1 MTPAFVSSLPW
12 AELPVETRPIVV
24 SLLAALLHEVGRP
37 ISRTARTVRSGKL
50 AIAGFRTLLW
60 ADLFGTAAPGD
71 VPDGQDAPRR
81 RFEQLTQALAQA
93 WPALA
98 TEPRI
103 RGVAA
108 QLDSIEQL
116 RAALLA
122 NDEAATAQAMGIAL
136 SIERLLEELLAEVE
150 RDPVSLSPRGEG
162 SGTRR

>member
-12 AELPVETRPIVV
+12 AELPVENRPIVA

-50 AIAGFRTLLW
+50 AIAGFRTLLFS
-60 ADLFGTAAPGD
+60 DLFGTAAPGEASG
-71 VPDGQDAPRR
+71 GQDAPRL
-81 RFEQLTQALAQA
+81 RFDQLTQALARV

-98 TEPRI
+98 AEPRI

-116 RAALLA
+116 RAALRA

-136 SIERLLEELLAEVE
+136 SIERLLEELLVEFE
-150 RDPVSLSPRGEG
+150 RDPVSQSLRGEG
-162 SGTRR
+162 SETRR